1 MSIVNLTSFMK
12 CNTCMLFSHIMYIY
26 LTCCAVLAM
35 VYVNNTS
42 YGFMCYI
49 YMLYTKACNLP
60 IVKTMCQILNTVIT
74 EAWCR
79 VMFNES
85 RHSRVSHRDRVVGPL
100 SVDSFCQSDVNIHPV
115 LPVVTCNVY

>member
-1 MSIVNLTSFMK
+1 
-12 CNTCMLFSHIMYIY
+12 
-26 LTCCAVLAM
+26 M

-49 YMLYTKACNLP
+49 YMLYTNACNLP

-85 RHSRVSHRDRVVGPL
+85 RHSQVSHRERVVGPLSVSHSDGVVGPL
-100 SVDSFCQSDVNIHPV
+100 SVDSFRQSDVNIHPV
-115 LPVVTCNVY
+115 LPVVTYNIY

>member
-1 MSIVNLTSFMK
+1 
-12 CNTCMLFSHIMYIY
+12 MYVIQSYYVHLPY
-26 LTCCAVLAM
+26 LLLV
-35 VYVNNTS
+35 VQSWQWYIDTS

-74 EAWCR
+74 KARCR

-85 RHSRVSHRDRVVGPL
+85 RHSQVSHRDRVVGPL